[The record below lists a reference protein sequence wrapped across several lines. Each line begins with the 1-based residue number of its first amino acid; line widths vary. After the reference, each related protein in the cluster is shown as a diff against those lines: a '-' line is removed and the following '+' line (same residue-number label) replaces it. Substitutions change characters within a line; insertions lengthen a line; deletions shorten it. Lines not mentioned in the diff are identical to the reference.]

1 MPEQTISPQS
11 HRDHGAM
18 LAPPDLCRDRETSD
32 FFIFQGERLLR
43 CEGVVSN
50 ADAQQTALTPSKKT
64 KKKMLER
71 VGSFVDAGIALWP
84 LCSLWCDRLQ
94 VEDPCC

>member
-1 MPEQTISPQS
+1 MHNGSISPQRTQRPRS
-11 HRDHGAM
+11 DARVREDTRG
-18 LAPPDLCRDRETSD
+18 RETSD